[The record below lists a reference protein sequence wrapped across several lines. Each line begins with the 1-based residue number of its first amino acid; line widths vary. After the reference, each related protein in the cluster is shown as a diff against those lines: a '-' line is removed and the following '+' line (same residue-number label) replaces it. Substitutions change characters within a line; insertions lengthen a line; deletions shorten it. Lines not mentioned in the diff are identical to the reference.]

1 MADTRTAESVTPPT
15 YDMEKTDDNQH
26 IEKASSSDIDNELTE
41 ENDPRI
47 TRFTHAEQRKIIH
60 KVDRRLVITV
70 GALYCISL
78 MDRTNLSAANIAG
91 YVSLPSFHS
100 RPRLIVVSACVK
112 ISSSR

>member
-1 MADTRTAESVTPPT
+1 MADTRKAESVTPPT

-26 IEKASSSDIDNELTE
+26 VEKASSSDNENDHTE
-41 ENDPRI
+41 ETDPRI

-91 YVSLPSFHS
+91 YVSLSSFHQW
-100 RPRLIVVSACVK
+100 PRLTDVSACVK
-112 ISSSR
+112 TSNSQ